1 MYATN
6 ITADELRKI
15 AWILVDRHG
24 SDAFDMTAIA
34 IAEMRDAGDK
44 KRISAWEALQSVI
57 ADALEGHLQKTR
69 QITLH

>member
-24 SDAFDMTAIA
+24 SDTFDMTAIA

-57 ADALEGHLQKTR
+57 ADALGGHLQKTR